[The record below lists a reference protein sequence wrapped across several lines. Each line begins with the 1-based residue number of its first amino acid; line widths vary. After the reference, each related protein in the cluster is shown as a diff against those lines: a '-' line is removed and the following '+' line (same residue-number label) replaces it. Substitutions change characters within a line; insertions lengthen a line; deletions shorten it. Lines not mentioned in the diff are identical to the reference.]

1 MDIKPL
7 GHKSYGS
14 IGHLVGSRVGP
25 GDHTITAGQTKICTE
40 KVRDRHDRVIVLEKL
55 DGTNVS
61 VANIDGQI
69 VPLARAGWTAA
80 SSPRE
85 MHHLFDRWVRERL
98 DWFAFLK
105 PGERLCGEWLAQAHG
120 TRYHMPKSDH
130 CFVAFDLMRAMK
142 RVTWPNMMARLAD
155 APVSICVPKILAH
168 GPTSLDEADR
178 LLGSHGHHGAIDRA
192 EGVVYRVE
200 RSDKEEVDFLAKWVR
215 PDKGGGQY
223 LIDLAGGLP
232 GNRQPVWNWRP

>member
-25 GDHTITAGQTKICTE
+25 ADHTITEGQTKICTE
-40 KVRDRHDRVIVLEKL
+40 KVRDKHDRVIVLEKL

-61 VANIDGQI
+61 VANIDGEL
-69 VPLARAGWTAA
+69 VPLVRAGWRAI

-85 MHHLFDRWVRERL
+85 MHHLFDQWVRERM
-98 DWFAFLK
+98 DWFAFLQ

-120 TRYHMPKSDH
+120 TKYQIGEADR
-130 CFVAFDLMRAMK
+130 CFVAFDLMRGMK
-142 RVTWPNMMARLAD
+142 RSPYDTIRQRGWVGCSPQRLSDGPPVTLAQ
-155 APVSICVPKILAH
+155 
-168 GPTSLDEADR
+168 ADD
-178 LLGSHGHHGAIDRA
+178 LLGPQGHHQADRA

-200 RSDKEEVDFLAKWVR
+200 RKDEVDFLAKWVR
-215 PDKGGGQY
+215 PDKVDGKY
-223 LIDLAGGLP
+223 LDLPEG
-232 GNRQPVWNWRP
+232 PVWNWRP